1 MQQLQ
6 QLSAPLGRLMLSA
19 IFIISGLGKT
29 TGYAATQGYM
39 EAMGVSGSL
48 LPLVIIVE
56 IVAGFAVLVGWQ
68 TRVAA
73 LGLAG
78 FTLLS
83 GILFH
88 GDFGDQTQMIMF
100 MKNVSMAGALLML
113 VNLGAGSYSLDQR
126 RQNAL
131 AAAQP

>member
-1 MQQLQ
+1 MNQLQ
-6 QLSAPLGRLMLSA
+6 QLSAPLGRVMLSA
-19 IFIISGLGKT
+19 IFIMSGLSKIS
-29 TGYAATQGYM
+29 GYAATQGYM

-48 LPLVIIVE
+48 LPLVIILEVM
-56 IVAGFAVLVGWQ
+56 AGFAVLVGWQ
-68 TRVAA
+68 TRLAA

-88 GDFGDQTQMIMF
+88 GDFSDQTQMIMF
-100 MKNVSMAGALLML
+100 MKNVSMAGALLLL

-126 RQNAL
+126 RENNL
-131 AAAQP
+131 AEANS

>member
-1 MQQLQ
+1 MNQLQ
-6 QLSAPLGRLMLSA
+6 QLSAPLGRVMLSA
-19 IFIISGLGKT
+19 IFIMSGLNKIS
-29 TGYAATQGYM
+29 GYAATQGYM

-48 LPLVIIVE
+48 LPLVIMVE
-56 IVAGFAVLVGWQ
+56 VVAGFAVLVGWH
-68 TRVAA
+68 TRLAA

-88 GDFGDQTQMIMF
+88 GDFSDQTQMIMF
-100 MKNVSMAGALLML
+100 MKNLSMAGALLLL

-126 RQNAL
+126 RENTL
-131 AAAQP
+131 AEANS

>member
-6 QLSAPLGRLMLSA
+6 QLSAPLGRIMLSA
-19 IFIISGLGKT
+19 IFIMSGFSKIS
-29 TGYAATQGYM
+29 GYAATQGYM
-39 EAMGVSGSL
+39 EAIGVSGSL
-48 LPLVIIVE
+48 LPLVIILE
-56 IVAGFAVLVGWQ
+56 IVAGFAVLIGWQ
-68 TRVAA
+68 TRIAA

-88 GDFGDQTQMIMF
+88 GDFTDQTQMIMF
-100 MKNVSMAGALLML
+100 MKNVSMAGALLLL

-126 RQNAL
+126 RQNTL
-131 AAAQP
+131 AEANS

>member
-19 IFIISGLGKT
+19 IFIMSGLGKI
-29 TGYAATQGYM
+29 TGYASTQGYM

-56 IVAGFAVLVGWQ
+56 IVAGFAVLLGWQ
-68 TRVAA
+68 TRMAA

-88 GDFGDQTQMIMF
+88 GDFSDQTQMIMF
-100 MKNVSMAGALLML
+100 MKNVSITGALLLL

-126 RQNAL
+126 RQNTL
-131 AAAQP
+131 DAAKP

>member
-1 MQQLQ
+1 MNQLQ
-6 QLSAPLGRLMLSA
+6 QLSAPLGRIMLSA
-19 IFIISGLGKT
+19 IFIMSGFSKIS
-29 TGYAATQGYM
+29 GYAATQGYM

-48 LPLVIIVE
+48 LPLVIILE
-56 IVAGFAVLVGWQ
+56 IVAGFAVLIGWQ
-68 TRVAA
+68 TRKAA

-88 GDFGDQTQMIMF
+88 GDFTDQTQMIMF
-100 MKNVSMAGALLML
+100 MKNVSMAGALLLL

-126 RQNAL
+126 RQNTL
-131 AAAQP
+131 AEANS